1 MKKRTNVKFM
11 ALSAL
16 FGALL
21 CLCSWISIPAGA
33 VSFTLQTF
41 AVALALLTLGG
52 KWGSCAVL
60 VYLALGAV
68 GLPVF
73 SGFRGGIGTLLG
85 PTGGYLFGFM
95 LTSLLYWLVSAVL
108 PG

>member
-41 AVALALLTLGG
+41 AVALALL
-52 KWGSCAVL
+52 
-60 VYLALGAV
+60 
-68 GLPVF
+68 
-73 SGFRGGIGTLLG
+73 
-85 PTGGYLFGFM
+85 
-95 LTSLLYWLVSAVL
+95 LTRKEK
-108 PG
+108 